1 MKNTLKLAFGILC
14 LVVLASCEPK
24 KTASEQETAPAADTT
39 STEVAAPDT
48 TQVEAPA
55 DTAATTH

>member
-1 MKNTLKLAFGILC
+1 MKNTLKFAFGILC

-24 KTASEQETAPAADTT
+24 KTASEQETTPAADTT
-39 STEVAAPDT
+39 STEVAEPDT